1 MSVQPTRLVIGRFGR
16 IGHGE
21 LKGELRNITFFCMVC
36 KFSFFF
42 LSSAVSKDY
51 FRNTIIREHSGSV
64 VEWAAGSSL
73 NGVTGLWSL
82 SKTRPCLTERL
93 LMGGKESNQ
102 TNKQKEIL
110 SVSECETVWKDY
122 QQSTK

>member
-42 LSSAVSKDY
+42 
-51 FRNTIIREHSGSV
+51 F
-64 VEWAAGSSL
+64 
-73 NGVTGLWSL
+73 
-82 SKTRPCLTERL
+82 CRL
-93 LMGGKESNQ
+93 LFPKIIS
-102 TNKQKEIL
+102 EIL
-110 SVSECETVWKDY
+110 SLGSTVA
-122 QQSTK
+122 QLLSGPRVQASMASLGCGP